1 MTTND
6 NEITINDEM
15 LVRGGGVVLPMSPDG
30 KLSTEQSAYY
40 KVDIIAS
47 LFNVSVRRIQ
57 QLTQDGILPTVET
70 AGGRR
75 YDLVPTIQRYVKYL
89 SEKAYGKSHSE
100 AENELKRQ
108 KLEKEIE
115 LKEMQREYK
124 EIQNAIASGKYIGI
138 EQVENDY
145 RRFFTV
151 VKKFLLG
158 IPAKLSTRLTS
169 VCDDPVELRAVESE
183 LNQDIITLL
192 NNFVVAGNSEQI
204 EEVGAVGKKAA
215 NSKNKKV
222 RCT

>member
-15 LVRGGGVVLPMSPDG
+15 LVRGGVVLPMSSDG

-40 KVDIIAS
+40 KTDIIAS

-222 RCT
+222 RRT

>member
-1 MTTND
+1 MITND
-6 NEITINDEM
+6 NEFTINDEM
-15 LVRGGGVVLPMSPDG
+15 LVRGGVVLPMSSDG

-75 YDLVPTIQRYVKYL
+75 YDLVPTSQRYVKYL

-124 EIQNAIASGKYIGI
+124 EIQNAIASGKYIGM

-222 RCT
+222 RRT

>member
-15 LVRGGGVVLPMSPDG
+15 LVRGGGWVLPMSSDG

-40 KVDIIAS
+40 KTDIIAS

-222 RCT
+222 RRT

>member
-15 LVRGGGVVLPMSPDG
+15 LVRGGVVLPMSSDG

-204 EEVGAVGKKAA
+204 GEVGAVGKKAA

-222 RCT
+222 RRT

>member
-1 MTTND
+1 
-6 NEITINDEM
+6 
-15 LVRGGGVVLPMSPDG
+15 MSSDG

-57 QLTQDGILPTVET
+57 QLTQEGILPTVET

-151 VKKFLLG
+151 IKKFLLG

-215 NSKNKKV
+215 NAKNKKV
-222 RCT
+222 RRA

>member
-15 LVRGGGVVLPMSPDG
+15 LVRGGGVVLPMSSDG

-222 RCT
+222 RRT

>member
-1 MTTND
+1 
-6 NEITINDEM
+6 
-15 LVRGGGVVLPMSPDG
+15 MSSDG

-124 EIQNAIASGKYIGI
+124 EIQNAIASGKYIGM

-222 RCT
+222 RRT

>member
-1 MTTND
+1 
-6 NEITINDEM
+6 
-15 LVRGGGVVLPMSPDG
+15 MSSDG

-40 KVDIIAS
+40 KTDIIAS

-222 RCT
+222 RRT

>member
-15 LVRGGGVVLPMSPDG
+15 LVRGGVVLPMSSDG

-222 RCT
+222 RRT

>member
-1 MTTND
+1 
-6 NEITINDEM
+6 
-15 LVRGGGVVLPMSPDG
+15 MSSDG

-124 EIQNAIASGKYIGI
+124 EIQNAIASGKYIGM

-204 EEVGAVGKKAA
+204 EEVGVVGKKAA

-222 RCT
+222 RRT

>member
-1 MTTND
+1 
-6 NEITINDEM
+6 
-15 LVRGGGVVLPMSPDG
+15 MSSDG

-138 EQVENDY
+138 E
-145 RRFFTV
+145 
-151 VKKFLLG
+151 
-158 IPAKLSTRLTS
+158 
-169 VCDDPVELRAVESE
+169 
-183 LNQDIITLL
+183 
-192 NNFVVAGNSEQI
+192 
-204 EEVGAVGKKAA
+204 
-215 NSKNKKV
+215 
-222 RCT
+222 

>member
-15 LVRGGGVVLPMSPDG
+15 LVRGGGVVLPMSSDG

-40 KVDIIAS
+40 KTDIIAS

-222 RCT
+222 RRT

>member
-1 MTTND
+1 MTIND
-6 NEITINDEM
+6 NENTIIDEM
-15 LVRGGGVVLPMSPDG
+15 LVRGGVVLPMSSDG

-40 KVDIIAS
+40 KTDIIAS

-222 RCT
+222 RRT